1 MVKVFQF
8 DGKLGEKYF
17 EVLWYI
23 DQYGKV
29 YVNERGQK
37 YKEAEPILIEV
48 HNPLFDKPSK
58 VLPQYIVQR
67 WGEQFIIDYA
77 YRVAWCKKEPGQWSY
92 SYGERLAEHNQV
104 KNIIRKL
111 KNNPDTR
118 QATCVLYKPEDTT
131 NPEPPCLCLV
141 DFKIRDGK
149 LNVYGILRSNDM
161 ENAYPSNYYDL
172 LALGFR
178 VSEEVGVPLGRI
190 TTFSISAHK
199 YLWRNGKQ

>member
-1 MVKVFQF
+1 MVKVFKF
-8 DGKLGEKYF
+8 KSKLGEEYY
-17 EVLWYI
+17 EILWYI

-29 YVNERGQK
+29 YKSERDQK
-37 YKEAEPILIEV
+37 YKEAEPIFIEIEDPIV
-48 HNPLFDKPSK
+48 DRPSK

-77 YRVAWCKKEPGQWSY
+77 SRVAWCIKEPGHWSY
-92 SYGERLAEHNQV
+92 SYGERLAKENQLENAI
-104 KNIIRKL
+104 KKL
-111 KNNPDTR
+111 KKNPDTR
-118 QATCVLYKPEDTT
+118 QATCVLYLPSDTK

-149 LNVYGILRSNDM
+149 LRTFGILRSNDM

-172 LALGFR
+172 LMLSYR
-178 VSEEVGVPLGRI
+178 VAEELEVPIGRI

-199 YLWRNGKQ
+199 YLR